1 MLDASMLNVLPGR
14 AFPLGSNVG
23 DTGVRFAIVSRNATR
38 VGLALF
44 DGPKARKPAVEIPFD
59 PEKHRVGDVW
69 SIYIEGLGPGVLYLY
84 RVEGP
89 DDPARGHR
97 FNSKYFLLDPYA
109 KCIVGDVASRNAKC
123 MVVDE
128 SKDWIDDLRPRIPM
142 SKTIIYET
150 HVRGFTVHPSSG
162 IVNAGAYKALI
173 QKIPYLK
180 ALGVTAVNLLPVQ
193 EIGETELPV
202 RNPITGERLTNY
214 WGYNPIGFFAPA
226 GRYASEK
233 GMGEQ
238 LREFREMVAAL
249 HQAGIEVILDVVF
262 NHTAEGN
269 EEGPTLSFRGIDNSL
284 YYILDPDGSYANYS
298 GCGNTLNCNH
308 PVVRDLIVDCLR
320 YWAAVMHV
328 DGFRFDLASVL
339 GRDQKGRVTE
349 NAGTIE
355 RIAEDPVLRD
365 VKLIAEA
372 WDAGGAYQ
380 VGSFGDSRWAE
391 WNGRYRDDVRRYW
404 RGDSGAKG
412 AFALR
417 LTGSPDL
424 YEHSG
429 RGPMQS
435 INFVTAHDGFTLRD
449 LVSYNRKHNK
459 ANGENDRDGMEVN
472 DSWNCGAEGETTD
485 PAVLAL
491 RARMQKNFMAT
502 LLLSVGVPM
511 ILGGDEFGRTQQGNN
526 NAYCQDNEI
535 SWYDWTLLT
544 QNKELHRFCTEMIR
558 FRSDNPVFQRERYF
572 TGLPS
577 VLGAEPDILWF
588 DPHGDRQTW
597 ENEDPRL
604 GLLINGTEND
614 GVWLYLMFNPTSKRA
629 SFRLSDKDWR
639 LRVDTSAGESFDVRD
654 PDRAAPVI
662 ESVIVVESRS
672 IVVLSAGTRH
682 AKPRLSSAD

>member
-38 VGLALF
+38 VWLALF

-150 HVRGFTVHPSSG
+150 HVRGFTIHPSSG

-404 RGDSGAKG
+404 RGDPGTKG

-491 RARMQKNFMAT
+491 RARMQKNFVAT

-544 QNKELHRFCTEMIR
+544 QNEELHRFCTEMIR
-558 FRSDNPVFQRERYF
+558 FRSDNPAFQRERYF

-639 LRVDTSAGESFDVRD
+639 LRIDTSAGESFDVRD

-682 AKPRLSSAD
+682 ATPRLSSAD